1 MSAYALETKNLGKT
15 VFDGE
20 DSIDI
25 LAQVSL
31 AVPAGQSMAICGP
44 SGCGKSTLLGLLGG
58 LDVPST
64 GEVLWFGE
72 AISGLDE
79 EARSAKR
86 NGQLGFVFQSFQLLP
101 QLSALENVMLPL
113 ALAGRSHE
121 QARAEELLDMVGLAK
136 RSRHFPATLSGG
148 EQQRV
153 ALARAFALSPR
164 LLLADEPTGSLDA
177 ASGERVMALFFEL
190 QREHQTTVVVVTHDQ
205 SLAGR
210 CDQLVQMRAGRIV

>member
-1 MSAYALETKNLGKT
+1 M
-15 VFDGE
+15 
-20 DSIDI
+20 
-25 LAQVSL
+25 
-31 AVPAGQSMAICGP
+31 PAGQSMAICGP

-72 AISGLDE
+72 SISSLDE
-79 EARSAKR
+79 EARAAKR

-113 ALAGRSHE
+113 ALAGRAHE
-121 QARAEELLDMVGLAK
+121 QSRAESLLEMVGLGK
-136 RSRHFPATLSGG
+136 RSHHFPATLSGG

-205 SLAGR
+205 SLASR

>member
-31 AVPAGQSMAICGP
+31 AVPTGQSMAICGP

-58 LDVPST
+58 LDVPTT

-72 AISGLDE
+72 SISHLDE
-79 EARSAKR
+79 EARAAKR

-113 ALAGRSHE
+113 ALAGRAHE
-121 QARAEELLDMVGLAK
+121 QSRAESLLEMVGLAK
-136 RSRHFPATLSGG
+136 RSSHFPATLSGG

>member
-1 MSAYALETKNLGKT
+1 
-15 VFDGE
+15 
-20 DSIDI
+20 
-25 LAQVSL
+25 
-31 AVPAGQSMAICGP
+31 
-44 SGCGKSTLLGLLGG
+44 
-58 LDVPST
+58 
-64 GEVLWFGE
+64 
-72 AISGLDE
+72 
-79 EARSAKR
+79 
-86 NGQLGFVFQSFQLLP
+86 
-101 QLSALENVMLPL
+101 MLPL

-121 QARAEELLDMVGLAK
+121 QARAESLLDMVGLAK

>member
-1 MSAYALETKNLGKT
+1 
-15 VFDGE
+15 
-20 DSIDI
+20 
-25 LAQVSL
+25 
-31 AVPAGQSMAICGP
+31 MAICGP

-72 AISGLDE
+72 SISSLDE
-79 EARSAKR
+79 EARAAKR

-113 ALAGRSHE
+113 ALAGRAHE
-121 QARAEELLDMVGLAK
+121 QSRAESLLEMVGLGK
-136 RSRHFPATLSGG
+136 RSHHFPATLSGG

-205 SLAGR
+205 SLASR